1 MEGVLL
7 RVSAAV
13 AALIVIGGAAG
24 ALAQTSPTDARSCA
38 VRFRA
43 VQNMFSYDFDNPRS
57 LATSKAYG
65 ERAKAVLAKAGMMA
79 ASAAD
84 LPKDVSDA
92 GAAYNKSFMDNVI
105 SSAQVTRE
113 VRACDAAH
121 GFPSLV

>member
-1 MEGVLL
+1 ML
-7 RVSAAV
+7 RVSIAALAMVAGIGV
-13 AALIVIGGAAG
+13 AAAQ
-24 ALAQTSPTDARSCA
+24 AQTSPTDARSCA

-43 VQNMFSYDFDNPRS
+43 VHNMFSYDFDNAKS

-65 ERAKAVLAKAGMMA
+65 ERAKAVLVKAGLMA
-79 ASAAD
+79 GAAAD
-84 LPKDVSDA
+84 LPKDISDA

-105 SSAQVTRE
+105 TASQVERE